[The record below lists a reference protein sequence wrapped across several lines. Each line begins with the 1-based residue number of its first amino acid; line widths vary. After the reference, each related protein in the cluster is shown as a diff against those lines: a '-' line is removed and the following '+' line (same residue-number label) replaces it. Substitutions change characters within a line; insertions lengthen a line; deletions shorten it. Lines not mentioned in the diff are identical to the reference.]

1 MKIAIIGAAGNI
13 GSAAA
18 FNIAMHQ
25 ITDEL
30 VMIDAFSQDKLE
42 QYVYD
47 LKTAVTG
54 LDILVRAG
62 SDEDMTGSNIVIMA
76 AGSAQITG
84 SRLEVLPQNLPII
97 KGVAE
102 KVKKLCPE
110 AVVITATNP
119 VCPLNYAMYR
129 YSGLP
134 RRQFIGYSEND
145 SIRFRMFLAE
155 DMGIKSSQ
163 VEATVIGEHGNSQVL
178 LFSSVKVKGHPFP
191 VNPEIQRRIQ
201 RRVADLHTILE
212 PQRVKTGRTA
222 AWTTSV
228 GITSI
233 CRAISHNTREMIPC
247 SVVLDGEYGG
257 HDMST
262 SVPVVLGKG
271 GVVEIQKWMIS
282 ANEQELLKHSISS
295 LKPAMQYVDDSLK

>member
-1 MKIAIIGAAGNI
+1 MKISIIGAAGNV

-18 FNIAMHQ
+18 FNIAIHQ

-30 VMIDAFSQDKLE
+30 VMIDSFSQDKLE

-54 LDILVRAG
+54 QDILVRAG
-62 SDEDMTGSNIVIMA
+62 SDEDLADSNIVVMA

-84 SRLEVLPQNLPII
+84 SRLEVLPQNLPIF
-97 KGVAE
+97 KAVAE
-102 KVKKLCPE
+102 RIKRLCPH

-129 YSGLP
+129 NTGLP
-134 RRQFIGYSEND
+134 RHQFIGYSYND

-155 DMGIKSSQ
+155 ALRIKSGQ
-163 VEATVIGEHGNSQVL
+163 IEATVIGEHGNSQVL
-178 LFSSVKVKGHPFP
+178 LFSSVKVKGQQYPI
-191 VNPEIQRRIQ
+191 NPEIQRQIQ
-201 RRVADLHTILE
+201 RQVSDLHTILE

-222 AWTTSV
+222 AWTTSM
-228 GITSI
+228 GITAV
-233 CRAISHNTREMIPC
+233 CRAISHNTRDVIPC

-257 HDMST
+257 RNMSI

-271 GVVEIQKWMIS
+271 GVVEIQKWMLS
-282 ANEQELLKHSISS
+282 PNEQELLKHSDERPC
-295 LKPAMQYVDDSLK
+295 PAMKYVDDNIM

>member
-1 MKIAIIGAAGNI
+1 MKISIIGAAGNV

-18 FNIAMHQ
+18 FNIAINQ
-25 ITDEL
+25 VTDEL

-62 SDEDMTGSNIVIMA
+62 SDEDITGSNIVIMA

-102 KVKKLCPE
+102 RVKRLCPN

-134 RRQFIGYSEND
+134 RNQFIGYSE
-145 SIRFRMFLAE
+145 
-155 DMGIKSSQ
+155 
-163 VEATVIGEHGNSQVL
+163 
-178 LFSSVKVKGHPFP
+178 
-191 VNPEIQRRIQ
+191 
-201 RRVADLHTILE
+201 
-212 PQRVKTGRTA
+212 
-222 AWTTSV
+222 
-228 GITSI
+228 
-233 CRAISHNTREMIPC
+233 
-247 SVVLDGEYGG
+247 
-257 HDMST
+257 
-262 SVPVVLGKG
+262 
-271 GVVEIQKWMIS
+271 
-282 ANEQELLKHSISS
+282 
-295 LKPAMQYVDDSLK
+295 